1 MFTDWVRKITQGIV
15 NPIAAM
21 LGRLGFTAN
30 TLTLVGCLLNI
41 GVGVVIATG
50 RLQLG
55 GVLLIATAS
64 FDAFDGA
71 LARIKG
77 QPTKFGAFLDSV
89 LDRVSEAAVL
99 LGLGWWYL
107 GQGDRVAVML
117 VYVVLL
123 GSILVSYARARAEGV
138 GVSCK
143 EGLLTRI
150 ERTILTIA
158 GLILGLMMPVLWLL
172 AVGTVVTAI
181 HRIIHVYRV
190 AKDTPL

>member
-15 NPIAAM
+15 NPIAAL

-30 TLTLVGCLLNI
+30 ALTLVGCLLNI

-50 RLQLG
+50 QLQLG

-64 FDAFDGA
+64 FDAFDGV
-71 LARIKG
+71 LARMRG

-117 VYVVLL
+117 VYVALL
-123 GSILVSYARARAEGV
+123 GSILVSYARARAEGI
-138 GVSCK
+138 GVACK

-150 ERTILTIA
+150 ERAILTIA
-158 GLILGLMMPVLWLL
+158 GLILGLMVPVLWLL
-172 AVGTVVTAI
+172 AVGTIVTAI
-181 HRIIHVYRV
+181 HRVIHVYRV